1 MMSGEEP
8 GQASGI
14 DEHVVVAFVVTAPRS
29 VLVVDEHR
37 HLLTKRVGEGEE
49 NSVMTEC
56 EFVPPLPR
64 ATEVAEGEG
73 FEPPGTRIPRLFK
86 SERPC
91 RWRTPE

>member
-1 MMSGEEP
+1 MSGEEP

-56 EFVPPLPR
+56 EFVPPPPR
-64 ATEVAEGEG
+64 ATEAEGEG

-86 SERPC
+86 SDRCC
-91 RWRTPE
+91 RCLGPMWA